1 MARWTRPTLTVLC
14 LGLLAAPARAQT
26 TYHLHKEPS
35 SVSSAWQLAVANP
48 EPPTTAVQ
56 SSDLKNLNPTAV
68 VFQYFETQSG
78 VPNAVGTIPAGA
90 TVSASFWMKKTASWG
105 TMFPQARLSLNT
117 YTGTLLCLA
126 TGTAAV
132 TTTIAKYTI
141 SCTLAADVTLIASDR
156 FYLAAG
162 VNMTVGPGNHSV
174 KAELD
179 IEGAVN
185 GNYDSTIATPAV
197 VPPPPRLTGL
207 SPTAGAVAT
216 SVSITGQYFGSA
228 QGTST
233 VKFGTTTAAPSA
245 WSDTAITVPVPAG
258 ATTGQVLVTV
268 AGQNSNTLAFMVSST
283 GTIAGTITRN
293 SNGAALPGATVD
305 VLQAGAVKATATS
318 DASGHYAT
326 STLTSGLYAIRVS
339 AAGFVPETRT
349 SLAVGGGTATN
360 VNVAM
365 TTAGTIAGQVTALGG
380 GAIAGAAVA
389 VTTAGGGVAST
400 TADAAGAYTVA
411 VKPGTYTVDA
421 SAPGFAP
428 ATQSGISVA
437 DGGTA
442 NVNLALAAQAPSTI
456 QYVYDEL
463 GRLVGVVDA
472 TGDTATYAYDAVGNV
487 LSINRHQSSQISIVD
502 FTPNGGPVGTPVTI
516 AGTGFS
522 ATPSQNTVAFNGTS
536 ATVTSATATQLT
548 VSVPS
553 GATTGAIA
561 VTSPAG
567 SVTSASSFAVGIASG
582 APTVTG
588 FSPAV
593 AAPGT
598 ALTIN
603 GTNFQTTAS
612 ANSVS
617 LNVTPASVT
626 SATASAIST
635 TVPSSARSGHVKV
648 TTALGS
654 AISSGTLFVP
664 PSPFT
669 AAQVGSTQI
678 LAFDT
683 PTMISTA
690 ANTVSL
696 AVFDGVANQRV
707 MIEFRNY
714 TGACSVDLKL
724 YDTAMD
730 RWIWYVTGSGTFS
743 PTGFWTSGGDGSIP
757 TYIDTRVLPFT
768 GTYQIVID
776 ACDTMTSSTSVN
788 VHTVPADSVS
798 TIAANA
804 QPVTVGPLALGQNS
818 RLTFNGTQAQR
829 VSMIVTS
836 SDINGCWLDTY
847 VLKPT
852 AEWAGDNLSFTCVGF
867 MEPVT
872 LPSTGPYTLFSDPND
887 AATGSFTATLY
898 SVDQDLSG
906 TVTVNG
912 QSVNVTTTAPGQNA
926 RYTFMLAST
935 QQITVRVTGNTMNGG
950 TGYYWGYATVRL
962 LDPNGTELTNTWS
975 RDASFNL
982 SPQTLPA
989 GTYTVVVDPY
999 EANWGT
1005 LYISVTNP

>member
-14 LGLLAAPARAQT
+14 LVLLAAPAHAQT

-35 SVSSAWQLAVANP
+35 SVSSAWQLAAANP

-56 SSDLKNLNPTAV
+56 SIDLKSLNPTAV
-68 VFQYFETQSG
+68 VLQYFETQSG
-78 VPNAVGTIPAGA
+78 VPNTVGTIPAGA

-117 YTGTLLCLA
+117 YDGTLLCTA
-126 TGTAAV
+126 TGATAV
-132 TTTIAKYTI
+132 TTTLAKYAI
-141 SCTLAADVTLIASDR
+141 SCTVAADVTLIASDR

-179 IEGAVN
+179 IEGTVS
-185 GNYDSTIATPAV
+185 GNYDSTIGTPAV

-207 SPTAGAVAT
+207 SPTAGAVGT
-216 SVSITGQYFGSA
+216 SVSITGQYFGSV

-233 VKFGTTTAAPSA
+233 VKFGTTIATPSA
-245 WSDTAITVPVPAG
+245 WSDTTITVPVPAG

-293 SNGAALPGATVD
+293 SDGSALSGATVD
-305 VLQAGAVKATATS
+305 VLQAGSVKATATS
-318 DASGHYAT
+318 DATGHYAT
-326 STLTSGLYAIRVS
+326 STLISGFYALRVS
-339 AAGFVPETRT
+339 AAGFVSETRT
-349 SLAVGGGTATN
+349 SLAVGGGAATN
-360 VNVAM
+360 VSVAM
-365 TTAGTIAGQVTALGG
+365 TIAGTITGQVTASGG
-380 GAIAGAAVA
+380 GAIAGAAVT
-389 VTTAGGGVAST
+389 VTTAGGGVAIT
-400 TADAAGAYTVA
+400 TADAAGAYAVA
-411 VKPGTYTVDA
+411 VKPGTYSVDA
-421 SAPGFAP
+421 SAPGFAQ
-428 ATQSGISVA
+428 ATQNGVSVA
-437 DGGTA
+437 DGGAVT
-442 NVNLALAAQAPSTI
+442 VNLVLGAQAPTTI

-487 LSINRHQSSQISIVD
+487 LSIGRHQSSQISIVD
-502 FTPNGGPVGTPVTI
+502 FTPNFGPVGTAVII

-522 ATPSQNTVAFNGTS
+522 ATPSENTVAFNGTS
-536 ATVTSATATQLT
+536 ATVTAATATQLT
-548 VSVPS
+548 VTVPS
-553 GATTGAIA
+553 GATTGTIA

-567 SVTSASSFAVGIASG
+567 SATSGSAFAVGIAAG
-582 APTVTG
+582 APTITG

-603 GTNFQTTAS
+603 GSNFQTTAS
-612 ANSVS
+612 ANTVS
-617 LNVTPASVT
+617 LNVTAAAVT
-626 SATASAIST
+626 SATASTIST
-635 TVPSSARSGHVKV
+635 TVPPSARSGHVKV
-648 TTALGS
+648 ATALGN
-654 AISSGTLFVP
+654 ATSSGTLFIP
-664 PSPFT
+664 PSPYT
-669 AAQVGSTQI
+669 AAQVGSTQT

-690 ANTVSL
+690 PNTISL

-707 MIEFRNY
+707 MLEFRNY
-714 TGACSVDLKL
+714 TGACSVDLNL
-724 YDTAMD
+724 YD
-730 RWIWYVTGSGTFS
+730 RWIWYVTGSGTYN
-743 PTGFWTSGGDGSIP
+743 PTGFSTSGGDGSIP
-757 TYIDTRVLPFT
+757 TYIDTRVLPYT

-776 ACDTMTSSTSVN
+776 ACDTATSSTSVN
-788 VHTVPADSVS
+788 VHNVPADVVS

-804 QPVTVGPLALGQNS
+804 QPVSVGPLALGQNA

-829 VSMIVTS
+829 VSLIVAST
-836 SDINGCWLDTY
+836 DFNGCGLHTWILN
-847 VLKPT
+847 PA
-852 AEWAGDNLSFTCVGF
+852 AEWAFDNLSGSCIGF

-872 LPSTGPYTLFSDPND
+872 LPSTGPYTLFADPNT
-887 AATGSFTATLY
+887 AATGSFSATLY
-898 SVDQDLSG
+898 NVDPDLTG
-906 TVTVNG
+906 TLTVNG

-926 RYTFMLAST
+926 RYTFTLAST
-935 QQITVRVTGNTMNGG
+935 QQITVHVTGNTMNGG

-1005 LYISVTNP
+1005 LYINVTNP